1 MYFLRGLFTNKKKKN
16 WKYYFITQLKLRFP
30 YNVVVVIISFFMFF
44 SFVFFSSSWSCC
56 WCKWKWNYAFQKEII
71 ALSRFFFSFSFNKNH
86 LRFSYFFS
94 AFLSLLWWPM
104 SVYGHIFFFRKV
116 FEKPLLLY
124 EIEIITKD
132 NLKIIIMQFFFHH
145 FLFQII
151 NNKRNYKL

>member
-1 MYFLRGLFTNKKKKN
+1 MLLLSLFLFLCFFLLYFFLQVDLVVDVNESEIMHFKKKLSL
-16 WKYYFITQLKLRFP
+16 YHDFFFRFLSTK
-30 YNVVVVIISFFMFF
+30 II
-44 SFVFFSSSWSCC
+44 FVFL
-56 WCKWKWNYAFQKEII
+56 I
-71 ALSRFFFSFSFNKNH
+71 
-86 LRFSYFFS
+86 FFS